1 KNTHT
6 LRKNAEIDGDKFK
19 ERNLFV
25 LDKDPNLR
33 KLEDELND
41 IRLQKEKIQDRLII
55 NDLKSLSRQNHSAN
69 KY

>member
-1 KNTHT
+1 M
-6 LRKNAEIDGDKFK
+6 
-19 ERNLFV
+19 

>member
-1 KNTHT
+1 M
-6 LRKNAEIDGDKFK
+6 
-19 ERNLFV
+19 

-55 NDLKSLSRQNHSAN
+55 NDLNSLSRQNHSAN